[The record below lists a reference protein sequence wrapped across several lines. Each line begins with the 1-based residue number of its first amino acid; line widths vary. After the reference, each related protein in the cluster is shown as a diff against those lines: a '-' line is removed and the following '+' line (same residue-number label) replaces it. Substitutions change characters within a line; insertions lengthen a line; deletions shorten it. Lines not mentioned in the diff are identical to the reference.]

1 MMKSLNRKAEKLK
14 AGEINKEQYDT
25 WIYTYPDMETSYHF
39 AKVIPKDLS
48 DMLIK
53 EFDEIEKEEVV
64 SIKKVLLTFVLENQ

>member
-1 MMKSLNRKAEKLK
+1 
-14 AGEINKEQYDT
+14 
-25 WIYTYPDMETSYHF
+25 METSYHF